1 MGNKGFYIL
10 AGIFGLV
17 MVALIGLATVGAPQ
31 YMANDPRSPGQQQN
45 AK

>member
-17 MVALIGLATVGAPQ
+17 MAGLIGLATIGARNTWLTTHEAQ
-31 YMANDPRSPGQQQN
+31 GQQQ
-45 AK
+45 K